1 MVKKVGKYEIPFD
14 KDGNQM
20 HYPTLTWDGSYDAVG
35 KLKPTHPET
44 RPNTPFMDTL
54 TFTGSERGRSAAYFK
69 FTRTNGTTVCFF
81 MKEMEEI
88 IPLMTHGTLTGT
100 FQHVKRGQN
109 FGTAL
114 VTSGD

>member
-20 HYPTLTWDGSYDAVG
+20 HYPELTWDGTCDGNG
-35 KLKPTHPET
+35 KLISTHPET
-44 RPNTPFMDTL
+44 RPNHPFTDTL
-54 TFTGSERGRSAAYFK
+54 TFSGSERGRSAAYFK
-69 FTRTNGTTVCFF
+69 FARENGKTVCFF

-88 IPLMTHGTLTGT
+88 IPLLVHGKITGT